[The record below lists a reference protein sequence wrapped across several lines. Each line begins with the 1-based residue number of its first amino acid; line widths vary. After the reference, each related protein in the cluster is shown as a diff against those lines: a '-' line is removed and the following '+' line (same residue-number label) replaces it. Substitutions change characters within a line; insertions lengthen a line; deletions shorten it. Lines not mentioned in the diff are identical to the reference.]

1 MNFNEVN
8 LLINSTWKDKRN
20 WDNHD
25 IISVFVNYHQPLPVW
40 FIFVFFSCQHRYDY
54 VQILD
59 HNKTPVGSKICG
71 KKYDELKVEV
81 LGSTAYVVL
90 YSDYEATEQ
99 GFTANFQAIS
109 APKLP
114 SKGKLQKRLI
124 WRIIVYIHIIL
135 GSYTLG
141 WVRVGLLYVYR

>member
-1 MNFNEVN
+1 MINKVN
-8 LLINSTWKDKRN
+8 LFQFSSTITS
-20 WDNHD
+20 H
-25 IISVFVNYHQPLPVW
+25 FHQSSFL
-40 FIFVFFSCQHRYDY
+40 FLYSCQHRYDY

-109 APKLP
+109 APKFP

-141 WVRVGLLYVYR
+141 